1 MTMALPP
8 ASDYGQCPCGGT
20 YERKLVEV
28 RMTVNGQAILVED
41 VAQGYCPTCGSR
53 VYKAVV
59 IEELEALMSGQPAP
73 GPRALL

>member
-1 MTMALPP
+1 
-8 ASDYGQCPCGGT
+8 
-20 YERKLVEV
+20 
-28 RMTVNGQAILVED
+28 MTVNGQAILVED